1 MSNLRSN
8 FLFYWLLISILTL
21 LFFSDILLNYFSQD
35 DFFHLRVV
43 MTKNL
48 YDIPS
53 FFLSMQSEYAFYRP
67 LSRETFNLIMY
78 RVFGLNPFPFHLVNF
93 GLILT
98 NIYLVFLLVKK
109 IIQRGIVSYLAAF
122 IYTVSALH
130 SIELYYL
137 ASVQTLLATS
147 FLLLSVFFYVSFH
160 LSNRIWLYFLTLLTF
175 ILALVSHEMA
185 IVLPGIILFVRVLLQ
200 KSYKNFFKKGLILQ
214 LVPLLL
220 VSVIYL
226 AGTSL
231 FSGLPGQK
239 VYQPV
244 FAPKSIIN
252 SLSWYTIWSFGLS
265 EIFIDFIGPRFSI
278 NPNLMKFYGQYTLVS
293 LSGLIILVL
302 TLCFLTFNLKNKV
315 LELRI
320 PVFFALSFI
329 TALSP
334 FLLFPQHK
342 STYYLSFSTAW
353 FSAFLA
359 CILASGWK
367 LGKIPKVAVALFV
380 IVFTVLSFQTIK
392 LNRLTYWAAKR
403 APAAKYLL
411 TDIKSTYPNPGQG
424 IIFYIKDDPGYP
436 VIAKEWG
443 SSSKQAFY
451 ILSGPDALKLLY
463 QDPTMNVYYE
473 GMGGL
478 PSGVDLTR
486 IIQYTAKF
494 PY

>member
-48 YDIPS
+48 HDIPS

-98 NIYLVFLLVKK
+98 NVYLVFLLVKK
-109 IIQRGIVSYLAAF
+109 IIQRGVASYLAAF

-160 LSNRIWLYFLTLLTF
+160 LNNRIWLYFLTLLTF
-175 ILALVSHEMA
+175 ILALASHEMA
-185 IVLPGIILFVRVLLQ
+185 IVLPGIIFFAEVVLKKDQ
-200 KSYKNFFKKGLILQ
+200 KSIFSRHLIFRLI
-214 LVPLLL
+214 PLLL
-220 VSVIYL
+220 VGIIYL
-226 AGTSL
+226 VGTSL
-231 FSGLPGQK
+231 FSNMPGQK

-244 FAPKSIIN
+244 FSPKSIVN
-252 SLSWYTIWSFGLS
+252 SLSWYTVWSFGLS
-265 EIFIDFIGPRFSI
+265 EIFVDFIGPKFSI
-278 NPNLMKFYGQYTLVS
+278 NPNLMKFYGQYTIVS
-293 LSGLIILVL
+293 LSGLITLVL
-302 TLCFLTFNLKNKV
+302 TLFFLIFNVKKKV
-315 LELRI
+315 LEIKPLI
-320 PVFFALSFI
+320 FFALSFI

-342 STYYLSFSTAW
+342 SSYYLSFSTAW

-359 CILASGWK
+359 CVLASGWK
-367 LGKIPKVAVALFV
+367 LGKMAKVAVVLFV
-380 IVFTVLSFQTIK
+380 MVFTALSFQTIK
-392 LNRLTYWAAKR
+392 LNRLTFWAAKR
-403 APAAKYLL
+403 APAAQYLL
-411 TDIKSTYPNPGQG
+411 SDIKKVYPDPGRG
-424 IIFYIKDDPGYP
+424 TVFYIKDDPEYP
-436 VIAKEWG
+436 FIAKEWG

-451 ILSGPDALKLLY
+451 ILSGSDALKLLY
-463 QDPTMNVYYE
+463 RDPAMNVYFE
-473 GMGGL
+473 GMDNL
-478 PSGVDLTR
+478 PAGIDQTKIVS
-486 IIQYTAKF
+486 YTAKF